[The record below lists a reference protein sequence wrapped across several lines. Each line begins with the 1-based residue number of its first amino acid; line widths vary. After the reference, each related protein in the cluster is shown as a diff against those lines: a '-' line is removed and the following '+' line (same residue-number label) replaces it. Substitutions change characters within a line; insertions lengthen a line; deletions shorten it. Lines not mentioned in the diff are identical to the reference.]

1 MTNIYLEKVAA
12 MTTATKEN
20 AVIGA
25 GAAGY
30 VGSGVA
36 GSLAARSAGKRVT
49 KAMYAELDRSARY
62 AKKGNSR
69 MADKSFR
76 RIDKFTDVLSKKMKS
91 NARITSMGTKASLG
105 VAAAGL
111 ASKYLRDKEPQAKKE
126 S

>member
-1 MTNIYLEKVAA
+1 
-12 MTTATKEN
+12 
-20 AVIGA
+20 
-25 GAAGY
+25 
-30 VGSGVA
+30 
-36 GSLAARSAGKRVT
+36 
-49 KAMYAELDRSARY
+49 MYAELDRSARY